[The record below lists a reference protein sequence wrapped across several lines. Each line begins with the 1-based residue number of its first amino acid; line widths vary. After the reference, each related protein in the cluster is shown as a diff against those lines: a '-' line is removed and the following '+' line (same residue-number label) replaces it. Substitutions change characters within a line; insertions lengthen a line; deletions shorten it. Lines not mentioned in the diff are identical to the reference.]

1 MPLKSPEQLLANALV
16 ADPAVAAVVGQRV
29 YPVVAPASADLPFVT
44 WRRTGFQRNQT
55 LGCPMGTGVVLLAVD
70 VFAVTYGE
78 ARDIA
83 DKVRQVLDGY
93 GTSVAN
99 YVSVRNVSLDTE
111 SDGVVQLAGG
121 DLPPILTVNQQYSI
135 LWQEI

>member
-29 YPVVAPASADLPFVT
+29 YPVVAPASASLPFIT
-44 WRRTGFQRNQT
+44 WRRTGIQRTQT
-55 LGCPMGTGVVLLAVD
+55 LSGPMGMGVVLLSVD
-70 VFAVTYGE
+70 VYAETYGE

-83 DKVRQVLDGY
+83 DRCRSVLDGY
-93 GTSVAN
+93 GTAVEN

>member
-44 WRRTGFQRNQT
+44 WRRTGVQRNQT
-55 LGCPMGTGVVLLAVD
+55 LAGPMGMGVVLLAVD
-70 VFAVTYGE
+70 VFAETYGE

-83 DKVRQVLDGY
+83 DKCRSVLDGY
-93 GTSVAN
+93 GTTVAN

>member
-16 ADPAVAAVVGQRV
+16 QSPEVAALVGQRV
-29 YPVVAPASADLPFVT
+29 YPVVAPASASLPFIT
-44 WRRTGFQRNQT
+44 WRRTAVQRAQS
-55 LGCPMGTGVVLLAVD
+55 LSGPMGMGTVLLAVD
-70 VFAVTYGE
+70 VYAETYGE

-83 DKVRQVLDGY
+83 DKCRAVLDGY
-93 GTSVAN
+93 GTSVEN

-121 DLPPILTVNQQYSI
+121 DLPPILTVQQQYSI

>member
-44 WRRTGFQRNQT
+44 WRRTGVQRTQT
-55 LGCPMGTGVVLLAVD
+55 LGSPMGMGVVLLAVD

-83 DKVRQVLDGY
+83 DKCRQVLDGY

>member
-1 MPLKSPEQLLANALV
+1 MKSPEAVLRTALV
-16 ADPAVAAVVGQRV
+16 GSTAVTTLVSTRI
-29 YPVVAPASADLPFVT
+29 YPVLAPSSASLPFVT
-44 WRRTGFQRNQT
+44 WRRTGVQRSQT
-55 LGCPMGTGVVLLAVD
+55 LAGPMGMSVVVVAVD
-70 VFAVTYGE
+70 VYAETYGE

-83 DKVRQVLDGY
+83 DKCRAVLDGY

-121 DLPPILTVNQQYSI
+121 DLPPILTVNQQYSV

>member
-29 YPVVAPASADLPFVT
+29 YPVVAPASASLPFIT
-44 WRRTGFQRNQT
+44 WRRTGIQRTQS
-55 LGCPMGTGVVLLAVD
+55 LSGPMGMGVVLLSLD
-70 VFAVTYGE
+70 VYAETYGE

-83 DKVRQVLDGY
+83 DRCRSVLDGY
-93 GTSVAN
+93 GTAVEN

>member
-29 YPVVAPASADLPFVT
+29 YPVVAPASAALPFVT
-44 WRRTGFQRNQT
+44 WRRAGIQRTQT
-55 LGCPMGTGVVLLAVD
+55 LSGPMGMGVVLLSVD
-70 VFAVTYGE
+70 VYAEKYGE

-83 DKVRQVLDGY
+83 DRCRSVLDGY
-93 GTSVAN
+93 GTAVEN